1 MFLSE
6 NSMMVSLFRF
16 FLHLFTPYLATISMA
31 LGLAFLVVVEK
42 SFDKVLTKKQLEN
55 ETENLLHS
63 FLPFLIIKRDK
74 EIS

>member
-1 MFLSE
+1 
-6 NSMMVSLFRF
+6 MMVSLFFCF
-16 FLHLFTPYLATISMA
+16 FLHLLFTPYLGTISMA
-31 LGLAFLVVVEK
+31 LGLAFPVVVEK

-74 EIS
+74 EIP